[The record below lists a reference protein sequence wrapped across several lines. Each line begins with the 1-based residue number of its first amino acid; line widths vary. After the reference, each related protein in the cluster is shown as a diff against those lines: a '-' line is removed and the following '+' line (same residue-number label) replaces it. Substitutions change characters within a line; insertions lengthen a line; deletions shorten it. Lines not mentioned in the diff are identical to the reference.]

1 MVLTLETPLL
11 IAYSSLPLSQKPQRS
26 MMVPT
31 MVYEPSA
38 LLSSKP
44 LKQGHIVSQKDIEVW
59 TRRGNGRPC
68 SLNLMTLNFIIIP
81 NQHVPLNKWESPYT
95 ITGCNNRGHMTHST
109 FSSKRSTFHCPQTW
123 FKTPF
128 WSYAKLQD
136 KRCLMNYMN

>member
-1 MVLTLETPLL
+1 MVLTLEKPLL

-81 NQHVPLNKWESPYT
+81 NQHAPLNTEKAH
-95 ITGCNNRGHMTHST
+95 IQLQVAIIGHMTHST

-128 WSYAKLQD
+128 
-136 KRCLMNYMN
+136 